1 MDESAMT
8 DLIYEKQFRVRTYE
22 VDLARKLRPT
32 ALLNYLQDAAEDH
45 ARQLGVSVG
54 DLMKHNLTWVIS
66 RYHLRFLADS
76 GTGSVVRIRTWP
88 SSREGLFSCRE
99 FEVLADDGTTL
110 ALATSSWAVVDL
122 ATRRPVRLAN
132 HLPEYPLLSRRVID
146 DDFSPLP
153 PLGEG
158 VSEMPFR
165 VRRSD
170 LDLNRHV
177 NNVVYVEWA
186 LETIPPEVT
195 DGFRLAELEIA
206 FRAEA
211 LYGDQVVAR
220 CSKEGDEPS
229 PCFVH
234 QLVSEMDGREVTRL
248 VSRWHPAPDQGE

>member
-1 MDESAMT
+1 MNLPT

-32 ALLNYLQDAAEDH
+32 ALLNYLQDVAGDH

-54 DLMKHNLTWVIS
+54 DLMAHNLTWVIS
-66 RYHLRFLADS
+66 RYHLLFVGDV
-76 GTGSVVRIRTWP
+76 GTGAVVRIRSWP

-99 FEVLADDGTTL
+99 FEVLAADDTPL

-122 ATRRPVRLAN
+122 ATRKPVRLAD
-132 HLPEYPLLSRRVID
+132 HLPDYPLLPRRVMD
-146 DDFSPLP
+146 DDFGPLP
-153 PLGEG
+153 RLKKA

-177 NNVVYVEWA
+177 NNVVYAEWA
-186 LETIPPEVT
+186 LETVPPPVA

-211 LYGDQVVAR
+211 LYGDWVISR
-220 CSKEGDEPS
+220 CAPAGEEANH
-229 PCFVH
+229 CFVH
-234 QLVSEMDGREVTRL
+234 QLVNEQDGRELTRL
-248 VSRWHPAPDQGE
+248 VSRWQAFPTDRGE